1 MTLNS
6 RSSYIMKCASDLRHV
21 FIPFMVYSTELTV
34 WALLIREGAVTCEWS
49 SWRVGLLVALFLL
62 FCTAVVTFGEQIE
75 GIIFTSLW
83 VIAPWLI
90 VLFLSLIRA
99 FIDMSM
105 AHMNVDLFLAGTILS
120 AAAQAAFIL
129 ALHQKYL

>member
-6 RSSYIMKCASDLRHV
+6 ESSCIMKCASDLRHV

-34 WALLIREGAVTCEWS
+34 WAVLIRKGVVTYEWS
-49 SWRVGLLVALFLL
+49 SWRVGLLVALVLL
-62 FCTAVVTFGEQIE
+62 FCTAAVTFGERIE
-75 GIIFTSLW
+75 GIIFTSLG

-90 VLFLSLIRA
+90 LLCRSLIWA

-105 AHMNVDLFLAGTILS
+105 ARMNVDLFLAGTILS
-120 AAAQAAFIL
+120 AVAQAVFIL
-129 ALHQKYL
+129 VLHQKN